1 MFKNYYQKLV
11 LLGIS
16 CLVLGTSLVQAA
28 TQQSITI
35 RTNPTL
41 KTGLVGHWTFDGKD
55 TTTRIDDVSGN
66 SNNGAL
72 VMGSSGTLTATTTI
86 AGRLGQAL
94 RFDGTDDYINLGTG
108 SSVKGLT
115 TYTIA
120 GWFYVDTMPANGSS
134 YSLYWESAGNENA
147 VRINAMIE
155 NANATYANVANS
167 FTFRYRDTDGS
178 SAVNVNTG
186 ANTISA
192 GRWYHLVAVYDS
204 VGDTE
209 KVYLNNVLMISA
221 SNVAGTISD
230 TTPFNSNKIG
240 VSGAPDAGEN
250 FKGKIDDVRVYNRA
264 LSSDEVKRLYHL
276 GATSHIST
284 TIRTNPTL
292 KTGLVGHWTFDGK
305 DTTTRID
312 DVSGNSNNGGLVLG
326 ASGNTAT
333 TTVPGRIGQAMAFDG
348 TNDYVSVADNAT
360 IKFGSGDFTVG
371 FWTKTTQISPN
382 NATFPVLVSKEDEIA
397 TRQGW
402 SFFTDN
408 AGGQAMDAVANRLGF
423 EVKGS
428 GGSGIAKSGIT
439 INDAKWHNIVGTR
452 SGTVTTIYVDGVS
465 KGASTASGSTDKA
478 IALTIGN
485 RPTAGN
491 RAFSGT
497 IDDVRIYNRALSSD
511 EVKRLY
517 NLGATSHISTTI
529 RTNPT
534 LTTGL
539 VGHWTFDGKD
549 TTTRIDDVSG
559 NSNNGG
565 LVLGASGNTATTT
578 VPGRIGQAMAFDGTN
593 DYVTLPNNASLNI
606 TGPITMSAWIKTSF
620 SGAYQYVISG
630 LTGGSPYAGYGLT
643 ISPDNKI
650 SYWSGAHAA
659 WVDGSSTVNDNKW
672 HHITA
677 VESGTTVRFYKDGV
691 ADGTASTQQPNS
703 YSDVRKIGIFTDNS
717 QNPFKGSIDDV
728 RIYNRALSADEI
740 KRLYD
745 LSR

>member
-66 SNNGAL
+66 SNNGGL

-178 SAVNVNTG
+178 SAVNVNTD

-264 LSSDEVKRLYHL
+264 LSSDEVKRLYNL
-276 GATSHIST
+276 GATSRIST

-292 KTGLVGHWTFDGK
+292 NTGLVGHWTFDGK
-305 DTTTRID
+305 DITTRID

-348 TNDYVSVADNAT
+348 T
-360 IKFGSGDFTVG
+360 
-371 FWTKTTQISPN
+371 
-382 NATFPVLVSKEDEIA
+382 
-397 TRQGW
+397 
-402 SFFTDN
+402 
-408 AGGQAMDAVANRLGF
+408 
-423 EVKGS
+423 
-428 GGSGIAKSGIT
+428 
-439 INDAKWHNIVGTR
+439 H
-452 SGTVTTIYVDGVS
+452 
-465 KGASTASGSTDKA
+465 
-478 IALTIGN
+478 
-485 RPTAGN
+485 
-491 RAFSGT
+491 
-497 IDDVRIYNRALSSD
+497 
-511 EVKRLY
+511 
-517 NLGATSHISTTI
+517 
-529 RTNPT
+529 
-534 LTTGL
+534 
-539 VGHWTFDGKD
+539 
-549 TTTRIDDVSG
+549 
-559 NSNNGG
+559 
-565 LVLGASGNTATTT
+565 
-578 VPGRIGQAMAFDGTN
+578 

-745 LSR
+745 LG